1 MVLAM
6 KKIFTLIAFMAL
18 SAAFSWNSYSQ
29 SGLLRF
35 ADRKF
40 YQENYL
46 EAGRGFEK
54 AYARKPTYQAAV
66 GASEAYSKLR
76 DYQKTYQWRKNA
88 AAFEEANADDLLYY
102 IASANQ
108 VGNLEEVKSALD
120 SLRGMSSGPI
130 QQLQLD
136 SLSYWYGNP
145 GNAEMVGVSAINTSS
160 AEFGITKDNLGN
172 TYFSSDRGAASLPKK
187 RAIRIDKGYKYYNRK
202 ADFTGRD
209 FLGIYKLNQEG
220 AVEEF
225 VSPVPDVFHLAD
237 PFFME
242 SKPVVFYTITRTIK
256 KSKNYDVYPEV
267 YFSQVDDAGKMS
279 DYSGFPLNSP
289 TEYGVMSP
297 FVDEQAKRIYFSSN
311 ITGGQGGYDL
321 YYVTY
326 DENMKFGEAVNL
338 GDVVNTP
345 GNELGAYLSENKF
358 YFASDG
364 HVGVG
369 GLDLFVAHF
378 DNGNFR
384 GVKNLGLPYNSP
396 QDDFGLYFSG
406 EGEVYLASNRP
417 ESRGLDDIFLMAELY
432 KRFQAR
438 VQGCDEELID
448 GPLDILLMEGK
459 DRINRETS
467 QDGKGIFRAEL
478 APDADFEVVIRKSGY
493 FALKDNQLSTKNLQ
507 VEELTKTY
515 QLVQIPYQTA
525 VYVDLV
531 YYNLDESAIRQDAE
545 GILAKVAEL
554 LKSYS
559 FIDISIRSH
568 TDARASNAY
577 NEALSERRA
586 NAVRDY
592 LGQFGVARS
601 RVRSEWLGEEQLTND
616 CGDGVPCPEQEHQLN
631 RRSELILLA
640 FPEKDKAYDMPPEL
654 EGVDLCDLSNI
665 QLPMEVPTVYFG
677 FDRADLKPADKQ
689 ALERVA
695 FMLENMLNQRLSITG
710 HTDSRGGVQ
719 YNQKLSEKRALVVK
733 EYLEGRG
740 IASDRMVYEFF
751 GKSKP
756 INDCDA
762 LPCTP
767 EMHRINRR
775 TELSLPELNKNWMK
789 EKK

>member
-1 MVLAM
+1 M
-6 KKIFTLIAFMAL
+6 KKIFTLIAVMAL
-18 SAAFSWNSYSQ
+18 SATFSWNAYSQ
-29 SGLLRF
+29 SGLLRY
-35 ADRKF
+35 ADSKLE
-40 YQENYL
+40 QGNYL
-46 EAGRGFEK
+46 EAGQGFEK
-54 AYARKPTYQAAV
+54 AYSRKPTYQAAV
-66 GASEAYSKLR
+66 GAAEAYSKLR
-76 DYQKTYQWRKNA
+76 DYEKSYQWRKNA
-88 AAFEEANADDLLYY
+88 ASFDEADADDVLYY

-120 SLRGMSSGPI
+120 SLRGRQSGPI
-130 QQLQLD
+130 EQLQLD
-136 SLSYWYGNP
+136 SLSYWYTNP
-145 GNAEMVGVSAINTSS
+145 GNAEMVNVPTINTASS
-160 AEFGITKDNLGN
+160 EFGMTKDNRGN
-172 TYFSSDRGAASLPKK
+172 TYFSSDRGTAGLPKK
-187 RAIRIDKGYKYYNRK
+187 RAIRIDNGHKYYNRK

-209 FLGIYKLNQEG
+209 FLGIYKVNSEG

-242 SKPVVFYTITRTIK
+242 SKPVVFYTVTRAIK

-267 YFSQVDDAGKMS
+267 YFSQLDDSGKMK
-279 DYSGFPLNSP
+279 DYTAFPVNSA
-289 TEYGVMSP
+289 TEYGVISP
-297 FVDEQAKRIYFSSN
+297 FVDEQTKRIYFSSN
-311 ITGGQGGYDL
+311 MDGGQGGYDL

-326 DENMKFGEAVNL
+326 DNDMKFSDPVNL
-338 GDVVNTP
+338 GAVVNTP
-345 GNELGAYLSENKF
+345 GNERDPYLNENKF

-364 HVGVG
+364 HIGLG
-369 GLDLFVAHF
+369 GLDMFVSHVE
-378 DNGNFR
+378 NGNFR
-384 GVKNLGLPYNSP
+384 GVKNLGIPYNSP
-396 QDDFGLYFSG
+396 QDDFSLYFSG
-406 EGEVYLASNRP
+406 EGDVYLASNRP

-438 VQGCDEELID
+438 VQGCDGELID
-448 GPLDILLMEGK
+448 GPLEIMLMEGR

-467 QDGKGIFRAEL
+467 QDGKGIFSAEL

-493 FALKDNQLSTKNLQ
+493 FALKDNQLTTRNLLA
-507 VEELTKTY
+507 EELSKTY
-515 QLVQIPYQTA
+515 QLVRIPYQTA
-525 VYVDLV
+525 VYVDVV
-531 YYNLDESAIRQDAE
+531 YYNLDESAIRDDAE

-601 RVRSEWLGEEQLTND
+601 RVRSEWFGEEQLVND
-616 CGDGVPCPEQEHQLN
+616 CGDGVPCPEPEHQLN

-640 FPEKDKAYDMPPEL
+640 FPEKDRAYDMPPEL
-654 EGVDLCDLSNI
+654 EGIDLCDISNI
-665 QLPMEVPTVYFG
+665 QVPVEMPTVYFG
-677 FDRADLKPADKQ
+677 FDRADLKPEDKQ
-689 ALERVA
+689 ALQRVA
-695 FMLENMLNQRLSITG
+695 LMLENMLTQRLAIKG
-710 HTDSRGGVQ
+710 HTDNRGGDN

-740 IASDRMVYEFF
+740 IASDRIVYEFF

-762 LPCTP
+762 LPCTS

-775 TELSLPELNKNWMK
+775 TELSLPELNSNWMK
-789 EKK
+789 GKE

>member
-1 MVLAM
+1 MVLDM
-6 KKIFTLIAFMAL
+6 KKIFTLIAVLAL
-18 SAAFSWNSYSQ
+18 SAAFSWNAYSQ
-29 SGLLRF
+29 SGLLRY
-35 ADRKF
+35 ADRKLE
-40 YQENYL
+40 QGNYL
-46 EAGRGFEK
+46 EAGQGFEK
-54 AYARKPTYQAAV
+54 AYSKKRTYQAAL
-66 GASEAYSKLR
+66 GAAEAFSKLR
-76 DYQKTYQWRKNA
+76 DYQKIYQWRKNA
-88 AAFEEANADDLLYY
+88 ASFKEADADDVLFY
-102 IASANQ
+102 IAAANQ

-120 SLRGMSSGPI
+120 SLRGRQSGPI

-136 SLSYWYGNP
+136 SLSYWYDNP
-145 GNAEMVGVSAINTSS
+145 GNAEMVNVPAINTTSS
-160 AEFGITKDNLGN
+160 EFGMTKDNRGN
-172 TYFSSDRGAASLPKK
+172 TYFSSDRDGAGLPIK
-187 RAIRIDKGYKYYNRK
+187 RAIRFDNGYKYYNRG

-209 FLGIYKLNQEG
+209 FLGIYKVDSEG

-225 VSPVPDVFHLAD
+225 VSPVPDIFHLAD

-242 SKPVVFYTITRTIK
+242 SMPVVFYTVTRAIK

-267 YFSQVDDAGKMS
+267 YFSQLDDAGKMT
-279 DYSGFPLNSP
+279 DYAPFPVNSA
-289 TEYGVMSP
+289 TEYGVISP
-297 FVDEQAKRIYFSSN
+297 FVDEQAKRVYFSSN
-311 ITGGQGGYDL
+311 MGGGQGGYDL

-326 DENMKFGEAVNL
+326 DDDMKFGDPVNL
-338 GDVVNTP
+338 GAMVNTP
-345 GNELGAYLSENKF
+345 GNERDPYLNDNRF

-364 HVGVG
+364 HIGLG
-369 GLDLFVAHF
+369 GMDLFVSHS

-384 GVKNLGLPYNSP
+384 GVKNLGIPYNSP
-396 QDDFGLYFSG
+396 QDDFGLYFSD
-406 EGEVYLASNRP
+406 EGDVYLASNRP

-432 KRFQAR
+432 KRFQAS
-438 VQGCDEELID
+438 VQGCDGELIA
-448 GPLDILLMEGK
+448 GPLEILLMEGK
-459 DRINRETS
+459 DRINRETT
-467 QDGKGIFRAEL
+467 QDGRGTFNAEL

-493 FALKDNQLSTKNLQ
+493 FALKDNQLSTRNLQ
-507 VEELTKTY
+507 VEELKKTY
-515 QLVQIPYQTA
+515 QLVRIPYQTA

-531 YYNLDESAIRQDAE
+531 YYNLDESAIRNDAE
-545 GILAKVAEL
+545 EILAKVAEL

-601 RVRSEWLGEEQLTND
+601 RVRSEWFGEERLIND
-616 CGDGVPCPEQEHQLN
+616 CVDGVNCPETEHQLN

-640 FPEKDKAYDMPPEL
+640 FPEKDRAYDMPPEL
-654 EGVDLCDLSNI
+654 EGIDLCDISNI
-665 QLPMEVPTVYFG
+665 QVPIEVPTVYFG
-677 FDRADLKPADKQ
+677 FDRANLKPEDKQ
-689 ALERVA
+689 ALQRVA
-695 FMLENMLNQRLSITG
+695 FMLENMLNQRLAIKG
-710 HTDSRGGVQ
+710 HTDNRGGDD

-762 LPCTP
+762 LPCTS

-775 TELSLPELNKNWMK
+775 TELSLPELNSNWMK
-789 EKK
+789 DKK